1 MRGAILIFVVRI
13 DAKLVP
19 RSLFSSETIGREEY
33 FGFVRGLKEMKFDNY
48 TSSSEHKTRTVG

>member
-19 RSLFSSETIGREEY
+19 RSLFSSEIIGREEY
-33 FGFVRGLKEMKFDNY
+33 YGIVRGLKE
-48 TSSSEHKTRTVG
+48 